1 MLGLF
6 PYICKYL
13 YFYTLKFYSMEAYL
27 LILVLIFMWIML
39 NKQIGGVEK
48 KLDALKKEMEAWKK
62 VVGKQPVSSTL
73 QPEKGN
79 RSTEPAKIVPAENEK
94 VSTVTESASKE
105 EVEVKLNTEL
115 EIAGVQLPKSRMVVL
130 AVQEEEDKLTLLDKE
145 EISEKEG
152 KNSVPEKSVKTS
164 DPVSS
169 REESAKITVKK
180 PEPTEKETPLSA
192 LTKDF
197 DPHRSDR
204 SSGRKNINYE
214 KYIGENLFSKIGI
227 LILVVGVGLFV
238 KYAIDKDWINE
249 VFRTILGFVAGS
261 GLLFVAERLQKKYRT
276 FSSLLAG
283 GAFAIF
289 YVTVA
294 VAFHYYGIFSQ
305 TVAFII
311 LIAITIFM
319 SVLSLLYDR
328 RELAVIALI
337 GGFIAP
343 FLVSRGEGNY
353 IVLFTYLTILNIGM
367 FGLALRKKWSELPVI
382 SFLFTYII
390 MFLYIL
396 NLGDQANAD
405 AVTNRKF
412 INLLLFATLFYLI
425 FLLPVVSI
433 LKNETPKMNRL
444 LLWVIVANNFIYLGF
459 GLYYLSNILMPVRLN
474 GLLTLFVAIVNLAI
488 VLWLRKERQD
498 FRFLV
503 YTMLGLVLTFV
514 SITVPIQLEGNYI
527 TLFWAAEMVLLL
539 WLYIRSE
546 IRIYEYFAAF
556 MVAATFISCIMDID
570 YTLFDLWGQE
580 FMSGYSIS
588 QNPNSMFFNG
598 LFATVLFTGVAF
610 LAFAFLLQKHKS
622 LFETGKII
630 KYYHWNA
637 GILFIGIAFIYYDF
651 VQEFIQYLPAEVNV
665 QTVYLFTV
673 AAILLLSYVF
683 KTRFPVK
690 DFLRLYGL
698 GELISVGLSFW
709 DLWISRDHLPED
721 VRTWYLPWLTVLI
734 TFLILFYVSRNYYAE
749 FRSNLTHTNKY
760 TVFLNVIA
768 VFFWLGIVNRFLE
781 QLSLPDEFN
790 AGFSIALAI
799 AAFVQMVVGMRLH
812 WKVMRVI
819 SLFTFGIVLV
829 KLVVSDLWLMP
840 TVGKILVFIMLGI
853 ILLILSFL
861 YQKLKDVLF
870 KDDANEK

>member
-1 MLGLF
+1 
-6 PYICKYL
+6 
-13 YFYTLKFYSMEAYL
+13 MEAYL
-27 LILVLIFMWIML
+27 LILVLIFLWIML

-48 KLDALKKEMEAWKK
+48 KLDSLKKEMETWKK
-62 VVGKQPVSSTL
+62 AVEKQPVSPDLS
-73 QPEKGN
+73 PEKESH
-79 RSTEPAKIVPAENEK
+79 STAPEKIVSVENKK
-94 VSTVTESASKE
+94 VSTVTAPALEKE
-105 EVEVKLNTEL
+105 TEVKLNAEP
-115 EIAGVQLPKSRMVVL
+115 EVSGIQPPKSRMVVL
-130 AVQEEEDKLTLLDKE
+130 AVHEEEKSLTLRNKE
-145 EISEKEG
+145 EISKEEG
-152 KNSVPEKSVKTS
+152 KISSPEESVKTS
-164 DPVSS
+164 AILSYKEKSTEISS
-169 REESAKITVKK
+169 K
-180 PEPTEKETPLSA
+180 EPKTTEKETPLSA

-197 DPHRSDR
+197 GFHRSDK

-227 LILVVGVGLFV
+227 LILVVGIGLFV

-289 YVTVA
+289 YVTTA
-294 VAFHYYGIFSQ
+294 IAFHYYGIFSQ
-305 TVAFII
+305 TAAFII
-311 LIAITIFM
+311 LIVITIFM

-353 IVLFTYLTILNIGM
+353 IICFTYLSILNIGM
-367 FGLALRKKWSELPVI
+367 FGLALYKKWSELPII
-382 SFLFTYII
+382 SFLFTYVI
-390 MFLYIL
+390 MFLFVIDIRNEYGIP
-396 NLGDQANAD
+396 
-405 AVTNRKF
+405 VTPRGF
-412 INLLLFATLFYLI
+412 IDLLLFATLFYLI
-425 FLLPVVSI
+425 FLLPVISI

-459 GLYYLSNILMPVRLN
+459 GLYYLNNILTPVRLN

-527 TLFWAAEMVLLL
+527 TLFWAAEMVVLL
-539 WLYIRSE
+539 WLYIRSG
-546 IRIYEYFAAF
+546 IRIYEYFAAL

-570 YTLFDLWGQE
+570 YSLFDLWGQA
-580 FMSGYSIS
+580 YSIS
-588 QNPNSMFFNG
+588 QEPGSMFFNG
-598 LFATVLFTGVAF
+598 LFATVLFTGIAF
-610 LAFAFLLQKHKS
+610 LTFAFLLQKHKS
-622 LFETGKII
+622 FFETGKII

-637 GILFIGIAFIYYDF
+637 GTLFIGIAFIYYNF
-651 VQEFIQYLPAEVNV
+651 IQEFIQYLPAGVNI

-683 KTRFPVK
+683 KKRFPVK

-709 DLWISRDHLPED
+709 DLWISRDNLPEGTG
-721 VRTWYLPWLTVLI
+721 TWYLPWLTMSV
-734 TFLILFYVSRNYYAE
+734 TFLILFYVSRNYYTE
-749 FRSNLTHTNKY
+749 FKSNLSHTNKY
-760 TVFLNVIA
+760 TVFLNVMA

-790 AGFSIALAI
+790 AGFSIALTI
-799 AAFVQMVVGMRLH
+799 AAFVQMMVGMRLH

-819 SLFTFGIVLV
+819 SLFSFGIVLV
-829 KLVVSDLWLMP
+829 KLVLSDLWLMP